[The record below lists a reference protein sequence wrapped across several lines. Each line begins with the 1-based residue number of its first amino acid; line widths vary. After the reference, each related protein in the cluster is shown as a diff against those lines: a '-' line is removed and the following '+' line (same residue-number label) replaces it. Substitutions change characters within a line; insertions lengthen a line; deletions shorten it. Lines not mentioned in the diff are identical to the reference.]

1 MARSW
6 MSRGAAVLGALWLAA
21 CSDTPITSPDV
32 PELRQP
38 NLSLATTQA
47 CGPVTT
53 VALELMT
60 PTSTIGSVSAWN
72 DATDLFVEF
81 SADLPGEWRLHESFV
96 WAGANATG
104 IPLFANGRP
113 RLASFPYKQAHGPGV
128 TTYQYSFP
136 LSAVGGVAGQDL
148 VIAAIGGVNRG
159 PVRTVAWGDGTA
171 IGATAPH
178 EYFVHRVQRCGS
190 PPPPP
195 PGKDIVVFNDINVF
209 DRNAMLNPNN
219 VKLVQ
224 NLVNYTTTGPRGSN
238 TQIVWDRGR
247 VATCGP
253 LGNDECEDFNM
264 GATRSTITGAGYTM
278 VDIASNGDDLDDLI
292 AANGA
297 NWKEIWLW
305 TPNVAFT
312 VDEVNALKQFADE
325 GGRVVF
331 IGEWQ
336 GYYPPSGIALENQ
349 FLLDM
354 GAVMTN
360 TGGAVDCGYNT
371 VAPTSLRAHQITTG
385 LTDLTMACSSVL
397 IPGPNDF
404 PLYLD
409 RSNTKVLSAVATIDI
424 TPISVTGRRFAAPL
438 APWTAMGLNISKGT
452 GQ

>member
-1 MARSW
+1 MARPWKYSC
-6 MSRGAAVLGALWLAA
+6 AALLGAMWLTA
-21 CSDTPITSPDV
+21 CSDSPVTSPPERDV
-32 PELRQP
+32 QRGAFD
-38 NLSLATTQA
+38 LS
-47 CGPVTT
+47 TT
-53 VALELMT
+53 VACG
-60 PTSTIGSVSAWN
+60 TSTVVEFELLSPAGTIGTVTASN

-81 SADLPGEWRLHESFV
+81 AVDVATQWQLRETFV
-96 WAGANATG
+96 WAGTSASG
-104 IPLFANGRP
+104 IPLATNGTP
-113 RLASFPYKQAHGPGV
+113 RLSSFLSKKGHPSTV
-128 TTYQYSFP
+128 ITYTHTIP
-136 LSAVGGVAGQDL
+136 LSAVGGTPGQPL
-148 VIAAIGGVNRG
+148 AIAAIAVLSRG
-159 PVRTVAWGDGTA
+159 PARGIGWGDGA
-171 IGATAPH
+171 DINPPAPH
-178 EYFVHRVQRCGS
+178 EYFEHTVQRCGS

-209 DRNAMLNPNN
+209 DAGAMLNPNN

-224 NLVNYTTTGPRGSN
+224 NLVNFTTSGPRGAN
-238 TQIVWDRGR
+238 TQVVWDRGR

-253 LGNDECEDFNM
+253 LGNDECDNSNM
-264 GATRSTITGAGYTM
+264 GLTRSTITGAGYSI
-278 VDIASNGDDLDDLI
+278 VDIATNGDDLDDLI

-336 GYYPPSGIALENQ
+336 GYYPPSGIAIENQ

-371 VAPTSLRAHQITTG
+371 VAPSSLRPHQITNG

-409 RSNTKVLSAVATIDI
+409 QTNTQVLSAVATIDI
-424 TPISVTGRRFAAPL
+424 TPISLTGRKKAASV
-438 APWTAMGLNISKGT
+438 APWTALGLNKRSAT
-452 GQ
+452 GK

>member
-1 MARSW
+1 MARPW
-6 MSRGAAVLGALWLAA
+6 KYTRAALLGALWLTA
-21 CSDTPITSPDV
+21 CSDSPVTSPDERDV
-32 PELRQP
+32 RRGAFDLTT
-38 NLSLATTQA
+38 LAA
-47 CGPVTT
+47 CGTAT
-53 VALELMT
+53 VVDLELMT
-60 PTSTIGSVSAWN
+60 PSGVIGTVTASN
-72 DATDLFVEF
+72 DATDLLVEF
-81 SADLPGEWRLHESFV
+81 DVTPASEWRLRETFV
-96 WAGANATG
+96 WAGQDAAG
-104 IPLFANGRP
+104 IPLATGGSP
-113 RLASFPYKQAHGPGV
+113 RLSQFPYKASHAPTV
-128 TTYQYSFP
+128 IHYAYTIP
-136 LSAVGGVAGQDL
+136 LSAVGGVPGQDL
-148 VIAAIGGVNRG
+148 VIAAIGLLSRG
-159 PVRTVAWGDGTA
+159 PARGSAWGDGTA
-171 IGATAPH
+171 INPPAPH
-178 EYFVHRVQRCGS
+178 EYFVHPVQRCGS

-209 DRNAMLNPNN
+209 DAGAMLNPNN
-219 VKLVQ
+219 VLLVQ
-224 NLVNYTTTGPRGSN
+224 NLVNYTSSGPRGAN
-238 TQIVWDRGR
+238 TQVVWDRGR

-253 LGNDECEDFNM
+253 LGNNECDNSNM
-264 GATRSTITGAGYTM
+264 GTTRNTITGAGLSI
-278 VDIASNGDDLDDLI
+278 VDISSNGDDLDDLM

-385 LTDLTMACSSVL
+385 LTNLTMACSSVL
-397 IPGPNDF
+397 IPGPSDF

-409 RSNTKVLSAVATIDI
+409 ATNTKVLSAVATIDI
-424 TPISVTGRRFAAPL
+424 TPISLTGRRMAAPV
-438 APWTAMGLNISKGT
+438 APWTALGLNAAKASGR
-452 GQ
+452 

>member
-6 MSRGAAVLGALWLAA
+6 MSRSAAVLGAVWLAA
-21 CSDTPITSPDV
+21 CSDTPITSPDT
-32 PELRQP
+32 PELRRGAFD
-38 NLSLATTQA
+38 LSTAQV
-47 CGPVTT
+47 CGTVTT
-53 VALELMT
+53 VEFELMN
-60 PTSTIGSVSAWN
+60 PSSTIGTVSAWN
-72 DATDLFVEF
+72 DATDLVVAF
-81 SADLPGEWRLHESFV
+81 SADLASEWRLRESFV
-96 WAGANATG
+96 WAGADASG
-104 IPLFANGRP
+104 IPLTPGGTP
-113 RLASFPYKQAHGPGV
+113 RVVGFPYKTAHNPTV
-128 TTYQYSFP
+128 VTYQYTIP
-136 LSAVGGVAGQDL
+136 LAAVGGVPGQDL
-148 VIAAIGGVNRG
+148 AIAAIALLARG
-159 PVRTVAWGDGTA
+159 THRGVAWGDGA
-171 IGATAPH
+171 DINPPAPH
-178 EYFVHRVQRCGS
+178 EYFEHQVQRCGS

-209 DRNAMLNPNN
+209 DANAMSNPNN

-224 NLVNYTTTGPRGSN
+224 NLVNFTTSGPRGAN

-253 LGNDECEDFNM
+253 LGNDECNDSNM
-264 GATRSTITGAGYTM
+264 GTTRSTISGAGFTM

-292 AANGA
+292 AASGA

-371 VAPTSLRAHQITTG
+371 VAPTSLRAHQITSG

-409 RSNTKVLSAVATIDI
+409 LTNTKVLSAVATIDI
-424 TPISVTGRRFAAPL
+424 TPISTTGRRMAAPL
-438 APWTAMGLNISKGT
+438 TPWTALGLNVSKASGK
-452 GQ
+452 